1 MKTMVQRIA
10 SRIRALFPLRPR
22 LRSIVKLITSP
33 DRYKLVTRSPFA
45 ERLDALLREPGFFF
59 IQVGAHDGVRFDDL
73 YGKVTAINC
82 SGIVIEPLP
91 RYFRRLKANYEDY
104 PGVVPLNVA
113 VHPTLEKIELFH
125 VIPERAD
132 QPWAHGIGS
141 ANPRHHALIA
151 TAQECISSTTVP
163 AMSLAAIISR
173 HEVKRIDLLQI
184 DVEGFDLQVLEMIPF
199 ERIRPRLIKFE
210 ITHLDEASRIKA
222 FNLLGL
228 HGYKISAEG
237 EDAIAILG

>member
-125 VIPERAD
+125 PKIAIASSPSAEILY
-132 QPWAHGIGS
+132 PWR
-141 ANPRHHALIA
+141 PRRLNALIREA
-151 TAQECISSTTVP
+151 SSRCVISNLIKRGRIRSKGIISST
-163 AMSLAAIISR
+163 
-173 HEVKRIDLLQI
+173 
-184 DVEGFDLQVLEMIPF
+184 
-199 ERIRPRLIKFE
+199 
-210 ITHLDEASRIKA
+210 
-222 FNLLGL
+222 
-228 HGYKISAEG
+228 
-237 EDAIAILG
+237 